1 MLAGVNDKRRSG
13 ERPANHKY
21 RIVSKPVFK
30 FLPYVFFWFH
40 FQGQWKRE
48 NNIGEE
54 IKWFTRPPFP
64 SVLSQILLFPV
75 STRRSS
81 SRQEPMGS
89 CSRPLLIFFHPL
101 WTTQK
106 RNLARRLTNE
116 IRKDPTQNYTRQKK
130 DKIYQ
135 FLANKNS
142 LGCILTLKNWSLK
155 ILSKRWPRM
164 LID

>member
-13 ERPANHKY
+13 ERPAKHKC
-21 RIVSKPVFK
+21 RIVAKPVFK

-40 FQGQWKRE
+40 FQGQSKRE

-75 STRRSS
+75 STKRSS

-106 RNLARRLTNE
+106 
-116 IRKDPTQNYTRQKK
+116 KKPRQTVNKWNKERSNSKLYKTEK

-135 FLANKNS
+135 FLADKNS
-142 LGCILTLKNWSLK
+142 FGCILTLKNWSLK
-155 ILSKRWPRM
+155 LLSERWLRM

>member
-13 ERPANHKY
+13 ERPAKHKC
-21 RIVSKPVFK
+21 RIVAKPVFK

-40 FQGQWKRE
+40 FQGQSKRE

-54 IKWFTRPPFP
+54 IKWLTRPPFP

-75 STRRSS
+75 STKRSS

-89 CSRPLLIFFHPL
+89 CSRPLLIFSSPFM
-101 WTTQK
+101 
-106 RNLARRLTNE
+106 
-116 IRKDPTQNYTRQKK
+116 NYPKKKPRQTVNKWNKERSNSKLYKTEK

-135 FLANKNS
+135 FLAGKNS
-142 LGCILTLKNWSLK
+142 FGCILTLKNWSLK
-155 ILSKRWPRM
+155 LLSERWLRM

>member
-13 ERPANHKY
+13 ERPANHKC

-40 FQGQWKRE
+40 FQGQSKRE

-75 STRRSS
+75 STKRSTF
-81 SRQEPMGS
+81 QTGAHG
-89 CSRPLLIFFHPL
+89 LLFQTPSNFFSPL

-116 IRKDPTQNYTRQKK
+116 IRKDPTQNYTRQKR
-130 DKIYQ
+130 IR
-135 FLANKNS
+135 FIS
-142 LGCILTLKNWSLK
+142 
-155 ILSKRWPRM
+155 SKQTRTVWGAF
-164 LID
+164 